1 MKLRIDKLPKT
12 DEDLEEIQQEVESEH
27 HHHHHEEEGQSIE
40 EVLGELYVRLQSL
53 ESKSKELEDSSET
66 CKEEISRIY
75 KILGKMLI
83 ALTAKDENEKI
94 KNLKDILSTL
104 E

>member
-12 DEDLEEIQQEVESEH
+12 DEDLEKIQQEVETE
-27 HHHHHEEEGQSIE
+27 HHHHEEEGKSIE
-40 EVLGELYVRLQSL
+40 EVIGELYVRLQSL
-53 ESKSKELEDSSET
+53 ESKSKELEDSSEA

-75 KILGKMLI
+75 KVLGKMLI
-83 ALTAKDENEKI
+83 ALTTKDENEKI

>member
-12 DEDLEEIQQEVESEH
+12 DEDIEKIQQEVEAE
-27 HHHHHEEEGQSIE
+27 HHHHEEEGTSIE

-53 ESKSKELEDSSET
+53 ESKYKEIEDSSES

-83 ALTAKDENEKI
+83 ALTTKDENEKI